1 MPFDFTFGIGSALGS
16 AASAAVS
23 AKIASDNR
31 KFQERMTKNRY
42 QYQMAD
48 MKKAGLNP
56 ILASGQAP
64 PGAPPG
70 AMASIPDFGKSFSGG
85 YSAKAGADLANQQ
98 AQTELD
104 KQSLL
109 GMQEAL
115 TANQAKNSAWMAKLA
130 QLDFEK
136 LSSNDLG
143 YWATKAGGPV
153 GGAVGVLG
161 KGIGT
166 LGKATA
172 SGAARTMGGASSTSA
187 KAIRNFLLRIAK

>member
-1 MPFDFTFGIGSALGS
+1 MDHLCQTKSLVRLGKMTSPLYQNHLMHPKYLGPLLPFE
-16 AASAAVS
+16 
-23 AKIASDNR
+23 IASDNR

-130 QLDFEK
+130 QLAE
-136 LSSNDLG
+136 
-143 YWATKAGGPV
+143 
-153 GGAVGVLG
+153 
-161 KGIGT
+161 KGI
-166 LGKATA
+166 K
-172 SGAARTMGGASSTSA
+172 
-187 KAIRNFLLRIAK
+187 